1 MLYLLGRINNTQV
14 DDSRDIDVVMPMNHL
29 IEYGDIYSKISV
41 IL

>member
-14 DDSRDIDVVMPMNHL
+14 DDSYDIDAVMPMNDL
-29 IEYGDIYSKISV
+29 IEYGDIYSKIFV

>member
-14 DDSRDIDVVMPMNHL
+14 DDSHDIDAVMPMNDL